1 MNNMENKELITNE
14 AIARFN
20 CNHLQEIKALCELLE
35 FSLLHALNNGKYKDA
50 VEDVAVWEMAD
61 DFTRY
66 AIGMMEAFSVEPR
79 FTANEMLILEGIIHD
94 KAYGYLQNQG
104 AVLD

>member
-1 MNNMENKELITNE
+1 
-14 AIARFN
+14 
-20 CNHLQEIKALCELLE
+20 
-35 FSLLHALNNGKYKDA
+35 
-50 VEDVAVWEMAD
+50 
-61 DFTRY
+61 
-66 AIGMMEAFSVEPR
+66 MMEAFSVEPR

>member
-1 MNNMENKELITNE
+1 MENKEPITNE

-20 CNHLQEIKALCELLE
+20 CNHLQEINHLCELLE
-35 FSLLHALNNGKYKDA
+35 FSLSHALNNGKYKDA
-50 VEDVAVWEMAD
+50 VEDVTVWEMAD

-66 AIGMMEAFSVEPR
+66 AVGMMEAFSVEAR

-94 KAYGYLQNQG
+94 RAYDYLQKQG
-104 AVLD
+104 VVLD

>member
-1 MNNMENKELITNE
+1 MENENITNE
-14 AIARFN
+14 AFTRFK
-20 CNHLQEIKALCELLE
+20 CQHLQEIKALCELLE

-79 FTANEMLILEGIIHD
+79 FTADEMLILEGIIHD
-94 KAYGYLQNQG
+94 RACEYLQKQDV
-104 AVLD
+104 VLV

>member
-1 MNNMENKELITNE
+1 MEDNE
-14 AIARFN
+14 AINNEAITRFN
-20 CNHLQEIKALCELLE
+20 CQHLQEIKYLCELLE
-35 FSLLHALNNGKYKDA
+35 FSLLHALNNAKYKDA

-94 KAYGYLQNQG
+94 RACDYLQKQG
-104 AVLD
+104 VVLD

>member
-1 MNNMENKELITNE
+1 MENNETINEE
-14 AIARFN
+14 AINGFIS
-20 CNHLQEIKALCELLE
+20 NHLQEINYLCELLE
-35 FSLLHALNNGKYKDA
+35 FSLLHAMNNGKYKDA

-79 FTANEMLILEGIIHD
+79 FTADEMLILEGIIHD
-94 KAYGYLQNQG
+94 RAYGYLQSQG
-104 AVLD
+104 VVLD